1 MSACCFP
8 FHGQHS
14 PQRTDRIGTNS
25 TDKMVH
31 SKIYTNMN
39 AETTAIDKTFT
50 VRYKSSGK
58 NYPQHRLALNLLQG
72 NLSNTK
78 VFKSG
83 GGYGCFL
90 DSWWWFSVTDMC
102 VYLLLSSGTPA
113 CWMENP
119 LFFSSSTYVHTSQGK
134 SIYVDTIKVIS
145 AHQSICHATW
155 PSPVIADNRSNSQV
169 NYLSL

>member
-31 SKIYTNMN
+31 SYGKIYANMN

-58 NYPQHRLALNLLQG
+58 NYPQQRLALNLLQG
-72 NLSNTK
+72 NLSSTK

-83 GGYGCFL
+83 GIWFFFRQLVVVFYNRHVCVLTSFVWNSCLL
-90 DSWWWFSVTDMC
+90 DGEPLVLQ
-102 VYLLLSSGTPA
+102 LLNLRAHKSRQVNLRGHNQGNFWTP
-113 CWMENP
+113 
-119 LFFSSSTYVHTSQGK
+119 
-134 SIYVDTIKVIS
+134 
-145 AHQSICHATW
+145 ICHATW

>member
-1 MSACCFP
+1 MQKPLQLTKPSL
-8 FHGQHS
+8 S
-14 PQRTDRIGTNS
+14 GTNRQVKI
-25 TDKMVH
+25 TLNKGWH
-31 SKIYTNMN
+31 SIFCR
-39 AETTAIDKTFT
+39 ETF
-50 VRYKSSGK
+50 
-58 NYPQHRLALNLLQG
+58 QALKY
-72 NLSNTK
+72 SK
-78 VFKSG
+78 VG
-83 GGYGCFL
+83 VYGFFL
-90 DSWWWFSVTDMC
+90 DSWLWFSITDMC

-119 LFFSSSTYVHTSQGK
+119 LFFSSSTYVHTSQGR